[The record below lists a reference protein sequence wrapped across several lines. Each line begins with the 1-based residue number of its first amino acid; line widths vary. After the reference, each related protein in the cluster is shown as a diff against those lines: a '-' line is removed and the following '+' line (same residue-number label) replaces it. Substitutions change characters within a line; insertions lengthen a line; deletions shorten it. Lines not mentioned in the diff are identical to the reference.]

1 MTQPVDSPSLAL
13 ARRVLRIEAAAIYAL
28 AERLGTEFERALDLI
43 LQRRGRVIVTGI
55 GKSGH
60 IARKLAATLASTGTP
75 AYFVHAAEAAHGDMG
90 MITPE
95 DVVIALSNS
104 GTSEEV
110 LTIVPLVKRQGAK
123 LIAITGRPGSP
134 LALQADV
141 HLEAAVAEEA
151 CPLNLAP
158 TASTTAALALGDALA
173 VALLNA
179 RGFAADDFAR
189 SHPGGALG
197 RRLLTHVGD
206 VMRRADWVPTVSA
219 DAPVTQALLA
229 MTAGGMGM
237 TAIVGPDGKPIGIF
251 TDGDLRRALEKG
263 CDVRSVLL
271 AEVMTRSPRSIHPEA
286 LAVEAAALME
296 QMRIS
301 QLLVLD
307 ANGSLVGALTT
318 HDLML
323 AKVI

>member
-1 MTQPVDSPSLAL
+1 MTQSADSPSLAL
-13 ARRVLRIEAAAIYAL
+13 ARRVLRIEAAAISAL
-28 AERLGTEFERALDLI
+28 AERLGTEFECALDLI

-141 HLEAAVAEEA
+141 HLDAAVAEEA

-173 VALLNA
+173 VTLLNA

-206 VMRRADWVPTVSA
+206 VMRHADSVPIVSA

-237 TAIVGPDGKPIGIF
+237 TAIVGPNGEPIGIF

-271 AEVMTRSPRSIHPEA
+271 ADVMTRQPRSIHPEA

-296 QMRIS
+296 RMRIN
-301 QLLVLD
+301 QLLVLNTD
-307 ANGSLVGALTT
+307 GRLVGALTT